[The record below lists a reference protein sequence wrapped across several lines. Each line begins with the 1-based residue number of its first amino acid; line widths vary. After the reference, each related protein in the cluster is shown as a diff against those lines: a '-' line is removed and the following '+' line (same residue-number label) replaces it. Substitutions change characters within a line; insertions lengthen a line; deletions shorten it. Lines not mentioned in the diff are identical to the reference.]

1 MVFRSK
7 NILNSFSRWFN
18 LLVSPEIEWS
28 VIAKESKRV
37 QSIFITFLFP
47 ITIVCSLIT
56 FAGFLIHNQSISNSI
71 ARFFVS
77 FLSLNLG
84 FYASGKMIKLL
95 APNFQLQVKM
105 ETIYPLIIYS
115 GAIFCL
121 FHSLAK
127 LFTPN
132 SFLEQFSLVFQLYFI
147 RVLWLGIS
155 PMLPISKNKKSGFTI
170 MASLLILILP
180 LVFERMFSII
190 FKLPITI

>member
-1 MVFRSK
+1 MAFHSK

-18 LLVSPEIEWS
+18 LLISPAREWA
-28 VIAKESKRV
+28 VIAKESNPV
-37 QSIFITFLFP
+37 PSIFITFSFP
-47 ITIVCSLIT
+47 VTAICSLISFCGALLHT
-56 FAGFLIHNQSISNSI
+56 GSFSIGI
-71 ARFFVS
+71 AQFFIS
-77 FLSLNLG
+77 FLSLNIG
-84 FYASGKMIKLL
+84 FYTSGKMIKLL
-95 APNFQLQVKM
+95 APNFQLQIQS

-127 LFTPN
+127 LFTPY
-132 SFLEQFSLVFQLYFI
+132 SFLNQISLVFELYFI

-155 PMLPISKNKKSGFTI
+155 PLLPISKNKKSGFTI

-180 LVFERMFSII
+180 LLFERMFSII